1 LASNLSGHAAVLKS
15 LTFAS
20 MDFTSTF
27 ANSYM
32 LTGNVVAAGII
43 AIKPVLHAVGHN
55 VHERVCARVHAGND
69 VGALGRHFCGNRAA

>member
-1 LASNLSGHAAVLKS
+1 VFKS

-20 MDFTSTF
+20 MDFSHTF

-43 AIKPVLHAVGHN
+43 AIKPVLHAVTHN
-55 VHERVCARVHAGND
+55 VQERVCARVHAGND
-69 VGALGRHFCGNRAA
+69 AGTGRGNVLSRHFCGDRAA